1 MKKKKNRFITSSKIA
16 TVADISGD
24 HERLNEEFWFTHV
37 ATRAAEIDP
46 PNWSNDWWISMKPI

>member
-24 HERLNEEFWFTHV
+24 HERLNEEF
-37 ATRAAEIDP
+37 
-46 PNWSNDWWISMKPI
+46 